1 MLKIIEKKKREKAI
15 QKITGNL
22 GFVIEKEDKL
32 ICYVQKEKCHFHEGV
47 AADSYVIRIED
58 YKKNNRDLVEK
69 YGLDKEIIYVFDGL
83 TFDKK
88 EPLVIN
94 YFGNV
99 SRLEIKNCRFDCGL
113 VINYPKE
120 CIIKNTIINT
130 DYLRYQCE
138 IKARNLILDNVDI
151 NNDDNMPL
159 VNKVTISA
167 GNSIKIKNSKI
178 KADTCEIG
186 NIKTKEV
193 NIDESNLSA
202 RSRVQIIT
210 NDITTKKSSV
220 ISRDR
225 ISIYTSSYDK
235 LLGLLLRANFID
247 INEKTL
253 CKKSMETPIFLRPLN
268 DLDKMRR
275 VLLGQLKEC
284 REDLDYTRE
293 EKITLVKNSYNKQS
307 VGKLLSRRKKVN

>member
-1 MLKIIEKKKREKAI
+1 MLKKINELKRKKAI
-15 QKITGNL
+15 KKITGNL

-32 ICYVQKEKCHFHEGV
+32 ICYVQKEKFHFYDGFAV
-47 AADSYVIRIED
+47 DSYVIRIED

-83 TFDKK
+83 TFDQK

-130 DYLRYQCE
+130 DYLSYQCE
-138 IKARNLILDNVDI
+138 IKARDLILDNVDI
-151 NNDDNMPL
+151 NNNDNMPL

-167 GNSIKIKNSKI
+167 GNSIKIKKSKI

-220 ISRDR
+220 ISGDR

-235 LLGLLLRANFID
+235 LLGLLLRANFIE

-268 DLDKMRR
+268 DLDKQRKVLINCLKEIKDNFEEKR
-275 VLLGQLKEC
+275 DETLIRVKENYNSQPVGKVLL
-284 REDLDYTRE
+284 R
-293 EKITLVKNSYNKQS
+293 
-307 VGKLLSRRKKVN
+307 GKDK